1 MKDYLKQTTSGS
13 VSISKAV
20 VSLVNF
26 AENQLVERYTWQMR
40 HTMRIAHSDPSI
52 GQEYTNAAKELNE

>member
-26 AENQLVERYTWQMR
+26 AENQLVERYTWQM